1 VYNYLHRRR
10 QDLLT
15 PFLGQRAYKGRFS
28 TGKTHFVLPLL
39 TGFYR
44 WTPSQQRLFADT
56 LTQVTQDAQRDVYG
70 LFQAI
75 HQLAAL
81 PAVLPTRLVGLADA
95 RMENL
100 AVRDTALRAL
110 ARLDGGQGVPVLLE
124 ALDDV
129 RARIAIYALRSTL
142 LEMPAARA
150 LTLLQAVP
158 TQKVTVAKEVIR
170 LLGDLDTPAV
180 YPLLLEMDAR
190 PLHRDVRVA
199 QLRAI
204 WPHLERPETWPILY
218 RAAADPDPA
227 VAAGVVW
234 LPTDRLSP
242 AAQQHVLALLAALLG
257 HPDAL
262 LRVQV
267 LSRFVTLPLAD
278 PGRVLL
284 PPLLARLH
292 SPLPDEYKAAARALF
307 ATYAQQHAAAIAETV
322 AQVRPE
328 RRVLQAL
335 LQALHTALA
344 ANRSGLQPVVQ
355 GILAALRPDPLTVRL
370 QARLA
375 VAGLPWPELAPY
387 LTELAATD
395 ALDAEVLMATAQALE
410 ASGQRSGPQSE
421 ANSVAAFEYTLAAN
435 PDARLRRLAQA
446 ALQAQAT
453 QPAGWTAALRTRLDQ
468 YRADP
473 APLVA
478 AAAQFVFPPP
488 ASEEI

>member
-1 VYNYLHRRR
+1 
-10 QDLLT
+10 LLT
-15 PFLGQRAYKGRFS
+15 PFLGQHAYQGRFS
-28 TGKTHFVLPLL
+28 TGNTRFVLPLL

-44 WTPSQQRLFADT
+44 WTPQQQRLFADT
-56 LTQVTQDAQRDVYG
+56 LTQVTQDAQRDTYG

-75 HQLAAL
+75 NQLAAL
-81 PAVLPTRLVGLADA
+81 PAIMPARLLELADA

-110 ARLDGGQGVPVLLE
+110 ARFDGGQGVPVLLE
-124 ALDDV
+124 ALDDA

-142 LEMPAARA
+142 LEMPAAQA

-180 YPLLLEMDAR
+180 YPLLLELDAR

-199 QLRAI
+199 LLRAL
-204 WPHLERPETWPILY
+204 WTHLERAETWPILH

-242 AAQQHVLALLAALLG
+242 AVQQQVLALLATLLG

-267 LSRFVTLPLAD
+267 LSRFASLPLAD
-278 PGRVLL
+278 PGLVLL

-292 SPLPDEYKAAARALF
+292 SPLPDEYQAAARALF
-307 ATYAQQHAAAIAETV
+307 ALYAAQHAAIAATV

-328 RRVLQAL
+328 RHVLRAL
-335 LQALHTALA
+335 LQALHAALVN
-344 ANRSGLQPVVQ
+344 NRSGLQSVVYAV
-355 GILAALRPDPLTVRL
+355 LEALQPDPLTVRL
-370 QARLA
+370 QVRLA

-387 LTELAATD
+387 LTALAATD
-395 ALDAEVLMATAQALE
+395 ALDAEVLMATVHALE
-410 ASGQRSGPQSE
+410 GSGQRIASQVDASALLALE
-421 ANSVAAFEYTLAAN
+421 QTLAASL
-435 PDARLRRLAQA
+435 DARLRRLALA

-453 QPAGWTAALRTRLDQ
+453 QPAGWTAALRARLDH
-468 YRADP
+468 YRAD
-473 APLVA
+473 AVPLVA
-478 AAAQFVFPPP
+478 AAAQFVFPP
-488 ASEEI
+488 IDTI